1 MYSFSGHE
9 FIKNWITWHFGVFAK
24 MCAEVESSKTDV
36 LLGKPVPF
44 NMFLKMHIAADYGV
58 SQPLIVRT
66 PILRHI

>member
-1 MYSFSGHE
+1 
-9 FIKNWITWHFGVFAK
+9 

-44 NMFLKMHIAADYGV
+44 NMFLKMNIAADYGV